1 MPPEIR
7 IITRADDPPWRVER
21 TRRSLPESLPQGLWL
36 MHAGCWLPRGI
47 AGFIPTVPEQ
57 PCLLVGS
64 TIAADTWL
72 PVPLWLQILQRNGG
86 IFSQAEIATMPPV
99 QSVWMNDAAAGQCG
113 SSKDLDAIVRQAL
126 RLGWP
131 VIRHSPLDVCHDLRP
146 RVLQVLTSIQRGGA
160 ERLAL
165 DLHHALPRH
174 GVAGCLMT
182 LGSPTRDPF
191 DSPPDALQRRLPP
204 DPAVRAAEIDLAAR
218 HSGCD
223 LLHAHL
229 VDGETLS
236 LLRSELPLLTTF
248 HNQRP
253 GWPAD
258 IRLLRLLPDALLI
271 GCAQTVSQEIVESF
285 PQHTVRTVW
294 NGIQPVAAR
303 AKEAPSSGL
312 TIVAIANPRPQKRLP
327 LLIDILALLPGAR
340 LKIAG
345 QASSIHAGAQAEMHL
360 CHEKISAH
368 GLTDSVEWLGAVSD
382 IPALLAG
389 ADVLVS
395 TSLHEGMSL
404 AQLEALAAGVPVV
417 ATHVSGTEE
426 MSARHP
432 GRMKLLPVDA
442 TPASFASAIRE
453 IASQR
458 GQGTLAPDF
467 TTPIMAARHAW
478 LLNAALISRK
488 QPRRGLLL
496 ITNNFSTGGAQT
508 SARRLLLK
516 LHAMGHPVRAV
527 VIQEQP
533 ENPTPGRTALCA
545 AGIPVLA
552 VDPPEVCEAQTALLP
567 LLQSLA
573 LVPPETVLFWN
584 VIPEY
589 KILLADALWSF
600 PVFDVSPGEM
610 YFASLERY
618 FAHPRPGL
626 PCLDAQAYGQL
637 LTAVIVKHESELT
650 QAREALGC
658 PVHLIPNGVPCRDFV
673 AEAEGVRDVI
683 GTACRIHPHKRL
695 EDLIAAFRLV
705 LKRHPQ
711 CRLRIA
717 GAADAG
723 QEAYA
728 ESLHQ
733 STQDL
738 PMEWCGE
745 ITDMPAFNDTL
756 SLFAMISEPSGCPN
770 ASLEAMASSLPIVA
784 TAVGGA
790 REQIEHGI
798 TGLLTPPRDPEA
810 MASAILEL
818 LTQPTLRAQMRQAAH
833 ARAATHF
840 SLEQMASSYLR
851 VCGDEISHHR
861 NQG

>member
-7 IITRADDPPWRVER
+7 IITRVDDPPWRVER
-21 TRRSLPESLPQGLWL
+21 TQRSLPESLPQGLWL
-36 MHAGCWLPRGI
+36 MHAGCWLPRCI
-47 AGFIPTVPEQ
+47 AGFIPATPEQ
-57 PCLLVGS
+57 PCLLIGS
-64 TIAADTWL
+64 TITADTWL
-72 PVPLWLQILQRNGG
+72 PVPLWLRILQRNGG
-86 IFSQAEIATMPPV
+86 IFGQADLVSMPPV
-99 QSVWMNDAAAGQCG
+99 QSVWMNAAAAERCG
-113 SSKDLDAIVRQAL
+113 SSEDMDVIVRQAL

-146 RVLQVLTSIQRGGA
+146 RVLQVLTSLQRGGA

-191 DSPPDALQRRLPP
+191 DSPPDTLQRRLPP
-204 DPAVRAAEIDLAAR
+204 DPAVRAAEIDHAAR

-236 LLRSELPLLTTF
+236 LLRSGLPLLTTF
-248 HNQRP
+248 HNQRQ

-258 IRLLRLLPDALLI
+258 IGLLRLLPDALLI
-271 GCAQTVSQEIVESF
+271 GCALTVSQEIVESF

-294 NGIQPVAAR
+294 NGIQRVAVRAR
-303 AKEAPSSGL
+303 EGPSTGL

-345 QASSIHAGAQAEMHL
+345 QASSIHANAQAEMDQ
-360 CHEKISAH
+360 CQKKIIDL
-368 GLTDSVEWLGAVSD
+368 GLTDVVEWLGSVSD

-404 AQLEALAAGVPVV
+404 AQLEALASGVPVV
-417 ATHVSGTEE
+417 ATQVSGTAE

-442 TPASFASAIRE
+442 APASFASAILE
-453 IASQR
+453 VAPQR
-458 GQGTLAPDF
+458 GKGTLAADF

-478 LLNAALISRK
+478 LLNAALISRR
-488 QPRRGLLL
+488 QSRRGLLL

-516 LHAMGHPVRAV
+516 LHAMGHPVRAI

-533 ENPTPGRTALCA
+533 ENPTPGRTALSS

-552 VDPPEVCEAQTALLP
+552 LDPPEICEAQAALLP

-573 LVPPETVLFWN
+573 LEPPETVLFWN

-589 KILLADALWSF
+589 KILLADALWGF

-610 YFASLERY
+610 CFASLERY

-626 PCLDAQAYGQL
+626 PCCDALVYGRRL
-637 LTAVIVKHESELT
+637 SAVIVKHESELA
-650 QAREALGC
+650 QAGEALGC

-673 AEAEGVRDVI
+673 AEEDGVRDVI

-695 EDLIAAFRLV
+695 EDLITAFRLA
-705 LKRHPQ
+705 LKRHPK

-723 QEAYA
+723 QETYA
-728 ESLHQ
+728 ESLRQ

-738 PMEWCGE
+738 PVEWCGE
-745 ITDMPAFNDTL
+745 ITDMPAFHDTL

-798 TGLLTPPRDPEA
+798 NGLLTPPRDPEA
-810 MASAILEL
+810 MAAAILEL
-818 LTQPTLRAQMRQAAH
+818 LTQPIRRAEMRQAAH

-840 SLEQMASSYLR
+840 SMEKMVSGYLR
-851 VCGDEISHHR
+851 VFQKSVA
-861 NQG
+861 

>member
-1 MPPEIR
+1 MPPGIR
-7 IITRADDPPWRVER
+7 IITRVDDPPWRVER
-21 TRRSLPESLPQGLWL
+21 TRRSLPEALPHGLWL

-47 AGFIPTVPEQ
+47 ADFIPAMPEQ
-57 PCLLVGS
+57 PCVLVGS

-86 IFSQAEIATMPPV
+86 IFGQADLNSMPPV
-99 QSVWMNDAAAGQCG
+99 QSVWMNAAAAAQCG
-113 SSKDLDAIVRQAL
+113 SSEDLDTIVRQAL
-126 RLGWP
+126 QLGWP

-146 RVLQVLTSIQRGGA
+146 RVLQVLTSLQRGGA

-204 DPAVRAAEIDLAAR
+204 DPAVRAAEIDHAA
-218 HSGCD
+218 HYSGCD

-236 LLRSELPLLTTF
+236 LLRSGLPLLTTF

-258 IRLLRLLPDALLI
+258 IGLLRLLPDALLI
-271 GCAQTVSQEIVESF
+271 GCAQTVSQEVAETF
-285 PQHTVRTVW
+285 PQNTVRTVW

-303 AKEAPSSGL
+303 AREVPSTGL

-327 LLIDILALLPGAR
+327 MLIDILALLPGAR

-345 QASSIHAGAQAEMHL
+345 QASSIHADALAEMDL
-360 CHEKISAH
+360 CQKKIIAH
-368 GLTDSVEWLGAVSD
+368 GLTEAVEWLGAVSD

-417 ATHVSGTEE
+417 ATQVSGTDE

-442 TPASFASAIRE
+442 PPASFAAAIRE
-453 IASQR
+453 IAPQR

-478 LLNAALISRK
+478 LLNAALISRR
-488 QPRRGLLL
+488 QSRRGLLL

-533 ENPTPGRTALCA
+533 ENPTPGRTVLSS

-552 VDPPEVCEAQTALLP
+552 LDPPEVCEAQTALLP

-573 LVPPETVLFWN
+573 LEPPETVLFWN

-589 KILLADALWSF
+589 KILLADALWDF

-618 FAHPRPGL
+618 FAHPRPGS
-626 PCLDAQAYGQL
+626 PCLDTRAYGRHL
-637 LTAVIVKHESELT
+637 SAVIVKHESELA
-650 QAREALGC
+650 QACEALGC
-658 PVHLIPNGVPCRDFV
+658 PVHLIPNGVPCREFV
-673 AEAEGVRDVI
+673 AEADSVRDVI

-695 EDLIAAFRLV
+695 EDLITAFRLV
-705 LKRHPQ
+705 LKRYPQ
-711 CRLRIA
+711 SRLRIA
-717 GAADAG
+717 GTADAG
-723 QEAYA
+723 QETYA
-728 ESLHQ
+728 ESLRQ

-738 PMEWCGE
+738 PVEWCGE
-745 ITDMPAFNDTL
+745 ITDMPAFHDTL

-790 REQIEHGI
+790 REQIEHGL
-798 TGLLTPPRDPEA
+798 TGLLTQPRDPEA
-810 MASAILEL
+810 MAAAILEM
-818 LTQPTLRAQMRQAAH
+818 LTQPTRRAEMRQAAH

-851 VCGDEISHHR
+851 VFQESDA
-861 NQG
+861 

>member
-1 MPPEIR
+1 M
-7 IITRADDPPWRVER
+7 
-21 TRRSLPESLPQGLWL
+21 
-36 MHAGCWLPRGI
+36 
-47 AGFIPTVPEQ
+47 
-57 PCLLVGS
+57 LVGS

-86 IFSQAEIATMPPV
+86 IFGQADLASMPPV
-99 QSVWMNDAAAGQCG
+99 QSVWMNAAAAEQCG
-113 SSKDLDAIVRQAL
+113 SSEDLDTIVRQAL

-146 RVLQVLTSIQRGGA
+146 RALQVLTSLQRGGA

-204 DPAVRAAEIDLAAR
+204 DPAVRAAEIDHAAR
-218 HSGCD
+218 YSGCD

-236 LLRSELPLLTTF
+236 LLRSGLPLLTTF

-258 IRLLRLLPDALLI
+258 IGLLSLLPDALLI
-271 GCAQTVSQEIVESF
+271 GCAQTVSREVAEGF

-294 NGIQPVAAR
+294 NGIQPVAVRAR
-303 AKEAPSSGL
+303 EGPSSSL

-327 LLIDILALLPGAR
+327 LLIDILAMLPGSR

-345 QASSIHAGAQAEMHL
+345 QASSIHADAQAEMDL
-360 CHEKISAH
+360 CQEKIIAH
-368 GLTDSVEWLGAVSD
+368 GLTDAVEWLGAVSD
-382 IPALLAG
+382 IPALLAE

-404 AQLEALAAGVPVV
+404 AQLEALAAGVPVA
-417 ATHVSGTEE
+417 ATQVSGTEE

-442 TPASFASAIRE
+442 APASFAAAILE
-453 IASQR
+453 IAPQR

-478 LLNAALISRK
+478 LLNAALISRR
-488 QPRRGLLL
+488 QSRRGLLL

-516 LHAMGHPVRAV
+516 LHAMGHPVSAV
-527 VIQEQP
+527 VIQEQS
-533 ENPTPGRTALCA
+533 ENPTPGRIALCA
-545 AGIPVLA
+545 AGIRVLA
-552 VDPPEVCEAQTALLP
+552 LDPPEVCEAQTALLP

-573 LVPPETVLFWN
+573 LEPPETVLFWN

-589 KILLADALWSF
+589 KILLAEALWGF

-618 FAHPRPGL
+618 FANPRPGL
-626 PCLDAQAYGQL
+626 PYLDTQSYGRL
-637 LTAVIVKHESELT
+637 LSAVIVKHEGELS
-650 QAREALGC
+650 QVREVLGC

-673 AEAEGVRDVI
+673 AEAEGVQDVI

-695 EDLIAAFRLV
+695 EDLITTFRLV

-723 QEAYA
+723 QETYA
-728 ESLHQ
+728 ESLRQ

-738 PMEWCGE
+738 PVEWCGE
-745 ITDMPAFNDTL
+745 ITDMPAFHDTL
-756 SLFAMISEPSGCPN
+756 CLFAMISEPSGCPN

-790 REQIEHGI
+790 REQIEHDLN
-798 TGLLTPPRDPEA
+798 GLLTPPRDPEA
-810 MASAILEL
+810 MATALMEL

-833 ARAATHF
+833 ARAVTHF
-840 SLEQMASSYLR
+840 SLEKMASSYLR
-851 VCGDEISHHR
+851 LCLEPAA
-861 NQG
+861 